1 MTAPADLIVIGAG
14 PAGMASAATA
24 AGLGLSTVVIDEQA
38 GPGGQIYRN
47 TGRSPLAAPD
57 VLGPDYRRG
66 EGLAQAL
73 AAAGVT
79 FLTEATVWEVNR
91 QRQIGLSHAAGARML
106 SARHILLATGAME
119 RPCPIPGW
127 TLPGV
132 MTAGAGQLLLKSA
145 GLIPD
150 VPVVIAGSG
159 PLLFLVA
166 WQYLQVGVEIAA
178 VVETTPRG
186 AYMRALPHLPRA
198 LGASEYL
205 IKGLRYIR
213 DLKRAGVRMIAGA
226 TALAAEGGEQVDA
239 LSFDHGG
246 RRQRIDCGLL
256 LLHQGVV
263 PNVQI
268 TRALGCAHD
277 WDELQLC
284 WRPRTDPWG
293 NTEIDGIA
301 VAGDGAGIAGAVAAE
316 HRGRLAA
323 LAAAHR
329 LGKLSESER
338 DSQAAE
344 AKAGIARERRV
355 RPFLDTLY
363 RPPEEIRRPADDT
376 IVCRCEEVT
385 AGDIR
390 RMVGLGCLG
399 PNQTKSYGRC
409 GMGPCQGRLCG
420 LTVSEIIAAERGV
433 PVAEVGYYRIR
444 PPIKPIVLGEL
455 AALNTGEAS
464 DD

>member
-1 MTAPADLIVIGAG
+1 LTEPVDLIVVGAG
-14 PAGMASAATA
+14 PAGMAAAAMA
-24 AGLGLSTVVIDEQA
+24 AGLGLSAVVIDEQA

-57 VLGPDYRRG
+57 VLGPDYPRG
-66 EGLAQAL
+66 GDLARAMET
-73 AAAGVT
+73 AAVT
-79 FLTEATVWEVNR
+79 VLSEATVWEVNR
-91 QRQIGLSHAAGARML
+91 QRQIGLSHGGVSRML
-106 SARHILLATGAME
+106 SARHIVLATGAME

-145 GLIPD
+145 ALVPD

-186 AYMRALPHLPRA
+186 AYVRALPHLPRA
-198 LGASEYL
+198 LGATEYL

-213 DLKRAGVRMIAGA
+213 DLKRAGVRMIGGA
-226 TALAAEGGEQVDA
+226 RNLAAVGGEKVEA

-246 RRQRIDCGLL
+246 SRRRIDCGLL

-284 WRPRTDPWG
+284 WRPHTDAWG

-323 LAAAHR
+323 LEAAHR

-338 DSQAAE
+338 DSQAKKAR
-344 AKAGIARERRV
+344 AGIARERRV

-363 RPPEEIRRPADDT
+363 RPSEEIRRPADGT

-385 AGDIR
+385 AGDVR
-390 RMVGLGCLG
+390 RMVELGCLG

-420 LTVSEIIAAERGV
+420 LTVSEIIAGERGV

-455 AALNTGEAS
+455 AELKTSEAS
-464 DD
+464 GV

>member
-1 MTAPADLIVIGAG
+1 MTAPADLIVVGAG
-14 PAGMASAATA
+14 PAGMAAAATA
-24 AGLGLSTVVIDEQA
+24 ASLGLSTVVIDEQA

-66 EGLAQAL
+66 EDLTRAMTN
-73 AAAGVT
+73 AGVT

-91 QRQIGLSHAAGARML
+91 QRQIGLSHAGGARML

-150 VPVVIAGSG
+150 VPVAIAGGG

-166 WQYLQVGVEIAA
+166 WQYLQVGVEVVAL
-178 VVETTPRG
+178 VETTPRN
-186 AYMRALPHLPRA
+186 AYLRSLPYLPRA
-198 LGASEYL
+198 LGAMEYL
-205 IKGLRYIR
+205 IKGLHYIR
-213 DLKRAGVRMIAGA
+213 DLKRAGVRMIAG
-226 TALAAEGGEQVDA
+226 TSALAAEGGEQVEA

-246 RRQRIDCGLL
+246 TRRRIDCGLL

-277 WDELQLC
+277 WDELQRC
-284 WRPRTDPWG
+284 WRPRTDAWG
-293 NTEIDGIA
+293 NTEVGGIA
-301 VAGDGAGIAGAVAAE
+301 VAGDGAGIAGAMAAE
-316 HRGRLAA
+316 HRGQLAA
-323 LAAAHR
+323 LSAAHQ
-329 LGKLSESER
+329 LGRLSEGER
-338 DSQAAE
+338 DSMAAE
-344 AKAGIARERRV
+344 AQAGLVYEKRV
-355 RPFLDTLY
+355 RPFLDALY
-363 RPPEEIRRPADDT
+363 RPPQEIRRPADNT

-385 AGDIR
+385 AGDVR
-390 RMVGLGCLG
+390 RMVRLGCLG

-420 LTVSEIIAAERGV
+420 LTVSEIIAAERKV

-455 AALNTGEAS
+455 AALNMGEAS
-464 DD
+464 GD

>member
-1 MTAPADLIVIGAG
+1 MTAPADLIVIGGG
-14 PAGMASAATA
+14 PAGMAAAATA

-47 TGRSPLAAPD
+47 TGRSPLAAPA

-66 EGLAQAL
+66 ESLTEAM
-73 AAAGVT
+73 AAADVT

-91 QRQIGLSHAAGARML
+91 QRQIGLSHAGGARML

-145 GLIPD
+145 ALVPD

-159 PLLFLVA
+159 PLLFLAA

-178 VVETTPRG
+178 LVETTPRG
-186 AYMRALPHLPRA
+186 NYGRALRHLPRA
-198 LGASEYL
+198 LGAAEYL
-205 IKGLRYIR
+205 IKGIRYIR
-213 DLKRAGVRMIAGA
+213 DLRRAGVRMIRDARD
-226 TALAAEGGEQVDA
+226 LAAEGGERVET
-239 LSFDHGG
+239 LCFDHGG
-246 RRQRIDCGLL
+246 RRRRIDCGLL

-284 WRPRTDPWG
+284 WRPRTDAWG

-323 LAAAHR
+323 LEAARR
-329 LGKLSESER
+329 LGRLSEGER
-338 DSQAAE
+338 DSRAKE
-344 AKAGIARERRV
+344 ARAGVAHERRV

-363 RPPEEIRRPADDT
+363 RPLDEIRRPADAT
-376 IVCRCEEVT
+376 LVCRCEEVT

-433 PVAEVGYYRIR
+433 PIAEVGYYRIR

-455 AALNTGEAS
+455 AELSVEEVSG
-464 DD
+464 D

>member
-1 MTAPADLIVIGAG
+1 MTAPVDLIVVGAG
-14 PAGMASAATA
+14 PAGMAAAATA
-24 AGLGLSTVVIDEQA
+24 AGLGLTTVLIDEQA

-47 TGRSPLAAPD
+47 TGRSPLAMPG

-66 EGLAQAL
+66 EDLAQEL
-73 AAAGVT
+73 ANADVT

-91 QRQIGLSHAAGARML
+91 QRQIGLSHAGGARML
-106 SARHILLATGAME
+106 SARHILLAAGAME

-145 GLIPD
+145 ALVPD

-186 AYMRALPHLPRA
+186 AYVRALPHLPRA
-198 LGASEYL
+198 LGAIEYL

-213 DLKRAGVRMIAGA
+213 ELKRAGVRMIAGA
-226 TALAAEGGEQVDA
+226 RNMAAEGGERAEA
-239 LSFDHGG
+239 LSFDHGSG
-246 RRQRIDCGLL
+246 RRRIDCGLL

-268 TRALGCAHD
+268 TRALGCVHD

-284 WRPRTDPWG
+284 WRPHTDAWG

-301 VAGDGAGIAGAVAAE
+301 VAGDGAGIAGAVATE

-323 LAAAHR
+323 LEAAHR

-338 DSQAAE
+338 DSQAKQAR
-344 AKAGIARERRV
+344 AGIAREQRV

-420 LTVSEIIAAERGV
+420 LTVSEIIAGERGV

-455 AALNTGEAS
+455 AALDTSEGS
-464 DD
+464 GD